1 MAELRLEVSDHIA
14 VITLDNPPLN
24 LWNVEWDEQ
33 LEDMFDSFDTR
44 DDVRVAVITGAGER
58 AFTAGADHRYTGPP
72 PRRRAVRNY
81 LQALIDCSV
90 PVIGAINGHA
100 LGHGLAIA
108 SQCDFLIGSENAR
121 FGLPEIRTGGANGGR
136 FFMRLFPVGFA
147 RYAVYTGESI
157 DAHEAYR
164 LGALLKLTTPAELMP
179 EAMRIAAVIA
189 GQAPLAVRAFKDSL
203 RWVED
208 MDVQRGYEFENELHR
223 KLYTGTPAG
232 QAQRQ
237 EALNSFFEK
246 RKADFSGLE

>member
-24 LWNVEWDEQ
+24 LWNAEWDEQ
-33 LEDMFDSFDTR
+33 LEDMFDSFDSR

-58 AFTAGADHRYTGPP
+58 AFTAGADHRYIGPP
-72 PRRRAVRNY
+72 PRRRSVRNY
-81 LQALIDCSV
+81 LQALIDCGV
-90 PVIGAINGHA
+90 P
-100 LGHGLAIA
+100 AIA

-147 RYAVYTGESI
+147 RYTVYTGESI

-164 LGALLKLTTPAELMP
+164 LGALLKLTAPAELMP

-208 MDVQRGYEFENELHR
+208 MDVQRGYEFENEQHR

-237 EALNSFFEK
+237 EALSSFFEK
-246 RKADFSGLE
+246 RKADFSGPG